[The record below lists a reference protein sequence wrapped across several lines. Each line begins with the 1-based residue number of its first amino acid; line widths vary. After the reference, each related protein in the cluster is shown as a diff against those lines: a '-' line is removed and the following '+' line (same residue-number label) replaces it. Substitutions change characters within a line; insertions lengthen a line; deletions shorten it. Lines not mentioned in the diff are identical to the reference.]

1 MNNKKK
7 AICYNPDAILQQ
19 VQYDKQ
25 ETKTKH
31 HDQNKILL
39 QAQDNKEII
48 NY

>member
-1 MNNKKK
+1 MF
-7 AICYNPDAILQQ
+7 NPDAILQQ

-31 HDQNKILL
+31 HYQNKILR
-39 QAQDNKEII
+39 QAQDNKAIM